1 MMNNND
7 DLQPLPHGDSG
18 RHASWDQ
25 LNDLV
30 DHRLDVNESRAI
42 ELHLAE
48 CAECAAQRAA
58 LIAMSVDAH
67 ALPHDV
73 PPPDDLWSEVA
84 ASIGATRGA
93 PRNESEPQ
101 SALSAPTPST
111 SPRTPRT
118 PRFNALGDPA
128 RTRMPGTQKAWLAA
142 AAVTLMAL
150 SSGLTALYLRRAPN
164 SAPALATKQQP
175 VPAGTTLLP
184 AAFVETERTYLAS
197 VAEVQSLLDAQRGV
211 LAPATIETV
220 DRALATID
228 AAIAEARAAL
238 LADPANG
245 ALAELLE
252 TNYRQKLD
260 LLRRTAGLHQT
271 S

>member
-1 MMNNND
+1 MRAMPEDESNA
-7 DLQPLPHGDSG
+7 HV
-18 RHASWDQ
+18 RWEQ

-30 DHRLDVNESRAI
+30 DQRLDAEESRAL

-48 CAECAAQRAA
+48 CAECAAKRDA
-58 LIAMSVDAH
+58 LMTLSLDAH
-67 ALPHDV
+67 ALPADV
-73 PPPDDLWSEVA
+73 TPPDDLWNDVMSTIEAHRSANPSETEQRF
-84 ASIGATRGA
+84 SSPHSTPTLPPSP
-93 PRNESEPQ
+93 PR
-101 SALSAPTPST
+101 
-111 SPRTPRT
+111 SPRTSRS
-118 PRFNALGDPA
+118 NALEHSASA
-128 RTRMPGTQKAWLAA
+128 RLPGTTKAWLAA
-142 AAVTLMAL
+142 AAITLMAL
-150 SSGLTALYLRRAPN
+150 SSGLTALYLRRPLD
-164 SAPALATKQQP
+164 SATALATNDNQQP
-175 VPAGTTLLP
+175 VQEGTTLLP

-197 VAEVQSLLDAQRGV
+197 VAEVQSLLDAQRDV

-238 LADPANG
+238 LHDPANR
-245 ALAELLE
+245 AIAELLE

>member
-1 MMNNND
+1 MPAMPED
-7 DLQPLPHGDSG
+7 ESDAHV
-18 RHASWDQ
+18 SWEQ

-30 DHRLDVNESRAI
+30 DHRLTSEAASDV
-42 ELHLAE
+42 ELHLA
-48 CAECAAQRAA
+48 ACAACTARREA
-58 LIAMSVDAH
+58 LMTLSLDAH
-67 ALPHDV
+67 ALPNDV
-73 PPPDDLWSEVA
+73 TPPDDLWGDLA
-84 ASIGATRGA
+84 ASIEQLRHA
-93 PRNESEPQ
+93 PRIDAASQ
-101 SALSAPTPST
+101 APAPAPKVSPS
-111 SPRTPRT
+111 PLRTPRT
-118 PRFNALGDPA
+118 PLSNALGDSA
-128 RTRMPGTQKAWLAA
+128 RTRMPGTSKAWLAA
-142 AAVTLMAL
+142 AAIALMAL
-150 SSGLTALYLRRAPN
+150 SSALTALYLRRGET
-164 SAPALATKQQP
+164 SATTMASNATQQLT
-175 VPAGTTLLP
+175 PAGSTMLP

-238 LADPANG
+238 LADPANR